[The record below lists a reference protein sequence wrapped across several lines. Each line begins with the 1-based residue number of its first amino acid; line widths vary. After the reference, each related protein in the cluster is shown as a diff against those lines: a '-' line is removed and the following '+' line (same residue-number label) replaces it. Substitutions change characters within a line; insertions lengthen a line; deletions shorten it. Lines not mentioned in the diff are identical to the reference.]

1 MARHTEIRRLT
12 WALAISVIYFF
23 AELIAGFVTNSL
35 ALLSDAG
42 HMLSDIGALALSIF
56 AFRVARRPATHH
68 STYGFH
74 RVEILA
80 ALFNGLMLWLIVG
93 VIFAAA
99 YQRIFHPPEVASYG
113 MMIVAIIGL
122 LVNLVAAAILHS
134 GHHHNLNMR
143 GAFLHV
149 VSDAIGSVGAIAA
162 GAIML
167 TTGWYLA
174 DPLISIFISGL
185 ILFSSWSLVKDSLSV
200 LMQAVPKGIRL
211 QEVRETIEA
220 VEGVNEV
227 HDLHVWAVTSDI
239 FTLSAHAVVASGGD
253 FHEVLNGIEDTLKAR
268 FNIEHVTIQLET
280 ESREEKEYKAF

>member
-1 MARHTEIRRLT
+1 MARHNETRRLT
-12 WALAISVIYFF
+12 WALAISVVYFF
-23 AELIAGFVTNSL
+23 AELIAGFITNSL

-56 AFRVARRPATHH
+56 AFRVARRPANHH

-99 YQRIFHPPEVASYG
+99 YQRISHPPEVGSYG
-113 MMIVAIIGL
+113 MTIVAIVGL
-122 LVNLVAAAILHS
+122 VVNLVAAAILHS

-174 DPLISIFISGL
+174 DPLISILISAL
-185 ILFSSWSLVKDSLSV
+185 ILFSSWSLVKDSLNV
-200 LMQAVPKGIRL
+200 LMQAVPKGIQL

-220 VEGVNEV
+220 VDGVNEV

-239 FTLSAHAVVASGGD
+239 FTLSAHAVVETGGD